1 MKEEI
6 KTITGYTL
14 ELDKDSVSIK
24 FDKKENKTLAEL
36 KQSIINYLY
45 KKINDHK
52 FLNENDVELLKIINK
67 KD

>member
-6 KTITGYTL
+6 KTIAGYTL
-14 ELDKDSVSIK
+14 ELDEDSISIK

-36 KQSIINYLY
+36 KQKL
-45 KKINDHK
+45 INDLYESEYLDCECKIDLLK
-52 FLNENDVELLKIINK
+52 FLLTIE